1 MKAVK
6 ELSAKKDKRFVGF
19 DTSSNALA
27 FAIVDRKDEEWV
39 LVHTGRIELKPKEM
53 NDKLK
58 IIAATIRPLFDQFGP
73 INTIAV
79 EQSVMIQNPKTTI
92 KLSQIIGAL
101 WVICIDYGID
111 VEVVMPLQW
120 KAAIGYKRVMKADKE
135 EWAKTMSPKEVKKKA
150 AFERKERTKRI
161 LKKDCAVVKNI
172 DDDDIVD
179 SIGVA
184 KWALMN
190 L

>member
-6 ELSAKKDKRFVGF
+6 QLSAKKDKRYIGF

-27 FAIVDRKDEEWV
+27 FAIVDRKDEEWS
-39 LVHTGRIELKPKEM
+39 LIHTGRIELGPKDM
-53 NDKLK
+53 NGKLRVV
-58 IIAATIRPLFDQFGP
+58 AATIRPLFDQFGP
-73 INTIAV
+73 IDVIAV
-79 EQSVMIQNPKTTI
+79 EQSIMVQNAKTTI

-101 WVICIDYGID
+101 WIICIDYGID

-120 KAAIGYKRVMKADKE
+120 KAAIGYKRVMKADKV
-135 EWAKTMSPKEVKKKA
+135 EWAKTMTPLEVKKKA
-150 AFERKERTKRI
+150 AFERKDRVKRI
-161 LKKDCAVVKNI
+161 LQKDCKVVKDI

>member
-6 ELSAKKDKRFVGF
+6 ELSAKRDKRYIGF

-27 FAIVDRKDEEWV
+27 FAIADRKDEEWV
-39 LVHTGRIELKPKEM
+39 LVHTGRIELKPKMM
-53 NDKLK
+53 NEKLK
-58 IIAATIRPLFDQFGP
+58 VIAATIRPLFDRFGP
-73 INTIAV
+73 IDTIAV
-79 EQSVMIQNPKTTI
+79 EQSIMVQNPKTTI

-101 WVICIDYGID
+101 WIICIDYGID
-111 VEVVMPLQW
+111 VEVVMPQTW
-120 KAAIGYKRVMKADKE
+120 KHAIGYKNVTKADKQ

-150 AFERKERTKRI
+150 AYERKERTKRI
-161 LKKDCAVVKNI
+161 LRKDCKVVADI